1 MHHIDLC
8 SGIGGFAY
16 AFQTVGLSRPVM
28 FCDTDAWCRKVLAK
42 HWPDVPITD
51 DVKVIAND
59 PDRFIPRTDPRKTI
73 LTAGYPCQPFSVA
86 GKQRGKEDP
95 RHIYPHISEIIAH
108 KRPAFVVLENV
119 FGHLSLGLDEVL
131 NDLANK
137 DYAARAF
144 IFPSGAIVGAPH
156 HRNRIF
162 IIARNVG
169 NSEHDGQPTI
179 SELRSYD
186 ENGYNRTQKEQKKT
200 EQFAR
205 TDRPID
211 GASLSRSERKGEQST
226 IYENDRAKYVVNAA
240 HNRRDGRAAQ
250 VGRERAQDQP
260 DESQSG
266 VWCEPSR
273 SGENVADTSGEQINQ
288 QRRVSE
294 QQWGAL
300 GRSVEAPQQE
310 KWQASANSTDRCGE
324 NVADTDN
331 EGSQGRLSGR
341 QDTQWNGE
349 HGHARSSS
357 TVHRQ
362 SGKDKSKPIASM
374 GGMADGL
381 PTRMDGFD
389 GWEREPADIPR
400 VATGIKQRAARLKG
414 LGNAIVP
421 QIAMNIGLT
430 IKAMID
436 E

>member
-1 MHHIDLC
+1 VRLKVADRLHHIDLC

-86 GKQRGKEDP
+86 GKQKGTEDD
-95 RHIYPHISEIIAH
+95 RHIWPFISQIIAH
-108 KRPAFVVLENV
+108 KRPAFAVFENV
-119 FGHLSLGLDEVL
+119 YGHIALGLDEVL
-131 NDLANK
+131 ADLEAQ
-137 DYAARAF
+137 DYATRAF
-144 IFPSGAIVGAPH
+144 IVPACGVNAPH
-156 HRNRIF
+156 RRDRLW
-162 IIARNVG
+162 IIAHTDSHG
-169 NSEHDGQPTI
+169 EPDGTI
-179 SELRSYD
+179 NEKQGCGKLVAHASGGEWPA
-186 ENGYNRTQKEQKKT
+186 GAKKP
-200 EQFAR
+200 R
-205 TDRPID
+205 V
-211 GASLSRSERKGEQST
+211 LSSMQA
-226 IYENDRAKYVVNAA
+226 DRAVTN
-240 HNRRDGRAAQ
+240 NISGR
-250 VGRERAQDQP
+250 
-260 DESQSG
+260 S
-266 VWCEPSR
+266 
-273 SGENVADTSGEQINQ
+273 ENVADTDSSRQ
-288 QRRVSE
+288 QQSHKEMAGRSSE
-294 QQWGAL
+294 QFDSGSFQS
-300 GRSVEAPQQE
+300 R
-310 KWQASANSTDRCGE
+310 E

-341 QDTQWNGE
+341 QDTQGQGE
-349 HGHARSSS
+349 HGHARCSS

-362 SGKDKSKPIASM
+362 SGKDKSKPVASIC
-374 GGMADGL
+374 GMADGL

-430 IKAMID
+430 IMAMID